1 MVIDEDY
8 TLHPGGMTM
17 SADQDP
23 AILTGTSDEAVM
35 RATGKSWAEWLA
47 LLDAAGG
54 REMNHKQLV
63 AHLRAYTGVSSW
75 WQQQLTVGYEQSRG
89 LRARHQMADGYQISR
104 SRTVA
109 APAAAVY
116 HAWAD
121 DVTCARWLPDAVF
134 TVRKA
139 TPPKSLRLTWA
150 GAAGT
155 DGTVV
160 EVALADKGDR
170 TAVTVQH
177 NKLPDAA
184 AAERMKAYWAEALG
198 RLEDYL
204 RRIG

>member
-1 MVIDEDY
+1 
-8 TLHPGGMTM
+8 M

-23 AILTGTSDEAVM
+23 ARLTGTSDEAVM

-47 LLDAAGG
+47 LLDDAGG

-63 AHLRAYTGVSSW
+63 AHLQAHHDVTSW

-89 LRARHQMADGYQISR
+89 LRARHEMADGYQISR

-121 DVTCARWLPDAVF
+121 DAARARWLPDAAF

-139 TPPKSLRLTWA
+139 TPPRSLRLTWA
-150 GAAGT
+150 GAAG
-155 DGTVV
+155 DGATSV
-160 EVALADKGDR
+160 EVALSDKGDR

-177 NKLPDAA
+177 TKLPDAA

-198 RLEDYL
+198 RLADYL
-204 RRIG
+204 AGDG